1 MDYKLNKSEKLR
13 SRIAID
19 HLFDDGVSL
28 MAFPLRAAFRLRPR
42 GENPV
47 QFLISI
53 PKKRIRKAVN
63 RVTLRRRTREAY
75 RLNRNELLL
84 AQLEQLDLGVDIAFD
99 YLDSKPAPYS
109 VCSRA
114 SLEQPSINPQRHK
127 KTMNKIVD
135 YIKQGWH
142 AVMHFIGWLLILPI
156 RFYRKFLSPLK
167 PPTCRFTPTCSQYA
181 IEAIRKHGPIKGLAL
196 AVWRILRCNPWGGSG
211 YDPVP

>member
-84 AQLEQLDLGVDIAFD
+84 AQLEQLDLGVDIAFV

-109 VCSRA
+109 VINEKVTLLLQRIA
-114 SLEQPSINPQRHK
+114 SAAAQQPSPDKEQ
-127 KTMNKIVD
+127 V
-135 YIKQGWH
+135 Q
-142 AVMHFIGWLLILPI
+142 P
-156 RFYRKFLSPLK
+156 
-167 PPTCRFTPTCSQYA
+167 
-181 IEAIRKHGPIKGLAL
+181 
-196 AVWRILRCNPWGGSG
+196 
-211 YDPVP
+211 